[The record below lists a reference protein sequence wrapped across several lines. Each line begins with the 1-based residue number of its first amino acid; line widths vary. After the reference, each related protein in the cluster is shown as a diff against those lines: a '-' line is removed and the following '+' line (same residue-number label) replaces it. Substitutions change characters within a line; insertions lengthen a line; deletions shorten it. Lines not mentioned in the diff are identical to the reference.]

1 MAQSMVTMFRQGHKY
16 LNTWP
21 MKKQLYAYFPECK
34 VIAATRLA
42 IRSMPPLA
50 VISCAMLLNTFGF
63 DYLPQA
69 IAIGAFFLSLPLQGL
84 LWLGQRADQPLP
96 PSLKNWYFEIHS
108 KLQQEGCQVQ
118 ARKSEPKYQE
128 LAGVL
133 KSAFDQ
139 LDQVLTRSFFD

>member
-21 MKKQLYAYFPECK
+21 NKKQLYAYFPECK

-50 VISCAMLLNTFGF
+50 VVSCALLLDTFGTS
-63 DYLPQA
+63 YLPQA

-96 PSLKNWYFEIHS
+96 ASLKNWYFEIYS
-108 KLQQEGCQVQ
+108 KLQEEGCEVQV
-118 ARKSEPKYQE
+118 RKSEPKYQE
-128 LAGVL
+128 LAMIL
-133 KSAFDQ
+133 KAAFEQ
-139 LDQVLTRSFFD
+139 LDQGLTRSFFN